1 MKRIFIFLIMGIF
14 LSLTVPVEAQ
24 SLLKKVSQTA
34 KDKTQRA
41 KDRAGSKTDEKIDQG
56 VDDSVDKAFESAGN
70 LFKDGSNEDDSDE
83 GVDSGE
89 VTGSKDEEA
98 EQNSVT
104 AVSNEVPKAWSKYNF
119 TPGDNVIF
127 EDNLENEENGE
138 FPSKWDLNKGNVE
151 MAVFDGGMII
161 NFPSSAPSE
170 IAPLMKEK
178 GDYLPEIF
186 TLEFDAY
193 FSEFCTDY
201 KVFFY
206 DMINQGRIEKP
217 AYIDISPQDIY
228 LDGKSSTDFKERED
242 YPYWGRIAISFN
254 VRSLKVFFDEQRIA
268 NIPNL
273 GTNPTGITIASD
285 QCHDG
290 KLSAIKNI
298 RIATGALELYDRVVT
313 DGKFVTNGIRFDSGK
328 ATLRPESMGVI
339 NEIHKML
346 AEHPDDK
353 FSIAGHTDSDGNE
366 TTNLK
371 LSEERAM
378 AVKAALVEAGI
389 SEDRLTTK
397 GFGESQP
404 VDTNDTPE
412 GKANNRRVEFVK
424 I

>member
-1 MKRIFIFLIMGIF
+1 MKRIFIFLMMGFF
-14 LSLTVPVEAQ
+14 LQAAAPVEAQ
-24 SLLKKVSQTA
+24 SLLKKAQLKA
-34 KDKTQRA
+34 KEKATRA
-41 KDRAGSKTDEKIDQG
+41 KTRAGTKTDDKIDQG
-56 VDDSVDKAFESAGN
+56 VDNSVDKAFETAGS
-70 LFKDGSNEDDSDE
+70 LFKDGEEEENTDDNDSKNEVS
-83 GVDSGE
+83 S
-89 VTGSKDEEA
+89 DEEA
-98 EQNSVT
+98 EQTSET
-104 AVSNEVPKAWSKYNF
+104 PVSNEVPKAWSKYNF

-138 FPSKWDLNKGNVE
+138 FPSKWDLNNGNVE
-151 MAVFDGGMII
+151 IAIFDGGMII
-161 NFPSSAPSE
+161 NFPSTAPSE

-201 KVFFY
+201 KIFFY
-206 DMINQGRIEKP
+206 DKINQGRIEKP
-217 AYIDISPQDIY
+217 ALIVVSPQDFY
-228 LDGKSSTDFKERED
+228 LEGKSPTDFKEKED

-254 VRSLKVFFDEQRIA
+254 VRSLKVFFDEQRVA

-339 NEIHKML
+339 NEIYKML

-371 LSEERAM
+371 LSEERAI

-389 SEDRLTTK
+389 SEDRLTCT
-397 GFGESQP
+397 GFGESQAL
-404 VDTNDTPE
+404 DTNDTPE